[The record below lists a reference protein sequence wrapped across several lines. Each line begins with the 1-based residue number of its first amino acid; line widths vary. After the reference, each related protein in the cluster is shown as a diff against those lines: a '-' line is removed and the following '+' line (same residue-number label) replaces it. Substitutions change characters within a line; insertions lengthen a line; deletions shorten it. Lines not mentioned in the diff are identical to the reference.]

1 MSWIQKLHETYEQCF
16 DAPQFSNHPL
26 LPISHAIQQAHI
38 EVTLDHKGNFRRAQT
53 VQKVETILPATEKSA
68 ARTSGEAPHPLC
80 DKVQYCASDYTKH
93 GGKKKSYF
101 LGYAK
106 QLTSWCESRFSHPKA
121 KAILEYIRKGTV
133 VADLIREKVLHVGD
147 DKLLLT
153 EWKSDSPTPDV
164 FKYLTA
170 KDGKRDQGDA
180 LIRWRVEVPGD
191 PVPETWEDKSLR
203 EAWGSFDAHQSQHK
217 EDDTAS
223 RNAGFRHGSG
233 KVHKP
238 QLGLCMVT
246 GKTMLLATNHP
257 KRLRHGGDGAK
268 LISSNDIDG
277 YTFRGRFLGADEACS
292 VGFEVTQRAHSALR
306 WLIARQA
313 FRSGDQVVLAWA
325 ISGKSLP
332 DLFDN
337 SAQMFGLES
346 TEEDAAP
353 VYQGDAGQTF
363 AVRLKR
369 YIAGYRTRLGSTDA
383 IVIMA
388 LDSATPG
395 RMAITYYRELTGS
408 EFLERIQQWHESC
421 AWHQN
426 LGKNLKFVG
435 VPSPRD
441 IAEAAYGRQVEGKSG
456 EKLRKATVERL
467 LPCII
472 DGRPIP
478 RDIVESTVR
487 RAVNRPGLEKWE
499 WEKNLGIA
507 CALFRG
513 HHKQRSYEMA
523 LELDRT
529 SRDYLFGRLLA
540 VAERIEDMALYL
552 AKENRGTSAAKLMQR
567 FADHPYST
575 WRTIELSL
583 VPYKTRL
590 RSRSPGFLVHME
602 KLIDDI
608 ICTFRGQDFMSEA
621 RLSGEF
627 LLGYHCQRQA
637 LWQKSEATNAEENT
651 ENQTDEGVLR

>member
-1 MSWIQKLHETYEQCF
+1 MSWIQKLHETYERCY

-26 LPISHAIQQAHI
+26 LPISHTIQQAHI
-38 EVTLDHKGNFRRAQT
+38 EVTLDHKGNFRRAKI
-53 VQKVETILPATEKSA
+53 VQKLETILPATEKSA

-80 DKVQYCASDYTKH
+80 DKVQYCGADYPKH
-93 GGKKKSYF
+93 GGKKKSYYP
-101 LGYAK
+101 GYAK
-106 QLTSWCESRFSHPKA
+106 QLTSWCESSFSHPKA
-121 KAILEYIRKGTV
+121 RAVLEYVRKGTV
-133 VADLIREKVLHVGD
+133 VADLVREKILHVSD
-147 DKLLLT
+147 DKVLLT
-153 EWKSDSPTPDV
+153 AWKSDLPTPEI

-170 KDGKRDQGDA
+170 KEGERDQGDA
-180 LIRWRVEVPGD
+180 LIRWRVEIPGD
-191 PVPETWEDKSLR
+191 PVPETWEDKNLR
-203 EAWGSFDAHQSQHK
+203 EAWVAFDAYQSQYQ
-217 EDDTAS
+217 DSDTAS
-223 RNAGFRHGSG
+223 KNTTSRVKRG

-238 QLGLCMVT
+238 QQGLCMVT
-246 GKTMLLATNHP
+246 GKTMLLATSHP

-268 LISSNDIDG
+268 LISSNDTDG

-292 VGFEVTQRAHSALR
+292 VGFEVTQKAHSALR

-313 FRSGDQVVLAWA
+313 FRSGYQVVVAWA

-332 DLFDN
+332 DPFAN

-346 TEEDAAP
+346 EEEDAAP
-353 VYQGDAGQTF
+353 AFQGDAGQAF
-363 AVRLKR
+363 AVRLKK
-369 YIAGYRTRLGSTDA
+369 YIAGYRARLGSTDE
-383 IVIMA
+383 IVVMA

-408 EFLERIQQWHESC
+408 EFLERIQLWHESC

-426 LGKNLKFVG
+426 FGKDLKFVG

-472 DGRPIP
+472 DGRSIP
-478 RDIVESTVR
+478 RDLVDSTVR
-487 RAVNRPGLEKWE
+487 RTANRSGLEKWE

-513 HHKQRSYEMA
+513 HHKQRSYQMT
-523 LELDRT
+523 LEQGRT

-552 AKENRGTSAAKLMQR
+552 AKEKRDTSAAKLMQR

-583 VPYKTRL
+583 TPYKTRL
-590 RSRSPGFLVHME
+590 RSKSPGFLVNME
-602 KLIDDI
+602 KLIDGI
-608 ICTFRGQDFMSEA
+608 VSTFNDQDFMSEA

-637 LWQKSEATNAEENT
+637 LWPKSESTKAEETT
-651 ENQTDEGVLR
+651 ENQINQGE

>member
-1 MSWIQKLHETYEQCF
+1 MSWIQKLHETYELC
-16 DAPQFSNHPL
+16 AGLPLFSSNPL
-26 LPISHAIQQAHI
+26 LPISHTTQQAHI
-38 EVTLDHKGNFRRAQT
+38 EIVIDGSGNFRRASVVSKEDQT
-53 VQKVETILPATEKSA
+53 TLIPCTEE
-68 ARTSGEAPHPLC
+68 SGGRAGSKPKNHPLC
-80 DKVQYCASDYTKH
+80 DKLQYVAGDYREL
-93 GGKKKSYF
+93 GGEVTVGFAKEEEEPHRSY
-101 LGYAK
+101 LK
-106 QLTSWCESRFSHPKA
+106 
-121 KAILEYIRKGTV
+121 
-133 VADLIREKVLHVGD
+133 DL
-147 DKLLLT
+147 
-153 EWKSDSPTPDV
+153 
-164 FKYLTA
+164 
-170 KDGKRDQGDA
+170 
-180 LIRWRVEVPGD
+180 
-191 PVPETWEDKSLR
+191 
-203 EAWGSFDAHQSQHK
+203 EAWGASPDGHLKLAAILTYVRKKHVVHDLVREKLLPLDSQGKLLKKWDGDKKDVPAIFKVIPAGSSPEDAFIRWHVEIANDPEPAIWKDKEIMDAWIRYYASQQTKH
-217 EDDTAS
+217 
-223 RNAGFRHGSG
+223 
-233 KVHKP
+233 
-238 QLGLCMVT
+238 GLCMVT
-246 GKTMLLATNHP
+246 GNETILAEQHP
-257 KRLRHGGDGAK
+257 AKLRNAGDKAK
-268 LISSNDIDG
+268 LISSNDTSG
-277 YTFRGRFLGADEACS
+277 YTFRGRFIDAVQACG
-292 VGFEVTQRAHSALR
+292 VGFVVTQQAHKALQ
-306 WLIARQA
+306 WLLDFERRQA
-313 FRSGDQVVLAWA
+313 FRNGNQVIVAWA
-325 ISGKSLP
+325 VSGKSLP
-332 DLFDN
+332 DLFNN

-346 TEEDAAP
+346 REEDVAP
-353 VYQGDAGQTF
+353 AYQGDAGQAF

-369 YIAGYRTRLGSTDA
+369 YIAGYRTRLGPTDA
-383 IVIMA
+383 IVVMA

-408 EFLERIQQWHESC
+408 EFLERIQLWHESC

-426 LGKNLKFVG
+426 FGKNLKFVG

-441 IAEAAYGRQVEGKSG
+441 ITEAAYGRQVEGKSG

-487 RAVNRPGLEKWE
+487 SAVNRPGLEKWE

-583 VPYKTRL
+583 APYKTRL
-590 RSRSPGFLVHME
+590 RSRSPGFLVNME
-602 KLIDDI
+602 KLLDGI

-637 LWQKSEATNAEENT
+637 LWPKSESTNAEETT
-651 ENQTDEGVLR
+651 ETQTDQGE

>member
-1 MSWIQKLHETYEQCF
+1 MSWIQKLHETYERCY

-38 EVTLDHKGNFRRAQT
+38 EVTLDRKGNFRRAKI

-80 DKVQYCASDYTKH
+80 DKVQYCGSDYPKH
-93 GGKKKSYF
+93 GGKKKSYYP
-101 LGYAK
+101 GYAK
-106 QLTSWCESRFSHPKA
+106 QLTSWCESSFSHPKA
-121 KAILEYIRKGTV
+121 RAVLEYVRKGTV
-133 VADLIREKVLHVGD
+133 VADLVREKILHVSD
-147 DKLLLT
+147 DKVLMT
-153 EWKSDSPTPDV
+153 AWKSDLPTPEI

-170 KDGKRDQGDA
+170 KEGERDQGDA
-180 LIRWRVEVPGD
+180 LIRWRVEIPED
-191 PVPETWEDKSLR
+191 PVPETWEDKNLR
-203 EAWGSFDAHQSQHK
+203 EAWIAFDAYQSQHQGA
-217 EDDTAS
+217 DTAS
-223 RNAGFRHGSG
+223 KNTTSRVKRG
-233 KVHKP
+233 KIHKP
-238 QLGLCMVT
+238 QQGLCMVT
-246 GKTMLLATNHP
+246 GETMLLATNHP

-268 LISSNDIDG
+268 LISSNDTDG

-292 VGFEVTQRAHSALR
+292 VGFEVTQKAHSALR

-313 FRSGDQVVLAWA
+313 FRSGDQVVVAWA
-325 ISGKSLP
+325 VSGKSLP
-332 DLFDN
+332 DPFAN
-337 SAQMFGLES
+337 SDKMFGLES
-346 TEEDAAP
+346 EEEDAAP
-353 VYQGDAGQTF
+353 AYQGDAGQAF
-363 AVRLKR
+363 AVRLKK
-369 YIAGYRTRLGSTDA
+369 YIAGYRARLGSTDA
-383 IVIMA
+383 IVVMA

-408 EFLERIQQWHESC
+408 EFLERIQLWHESC

-426 LGKNLKFVG
+426 FGRNLKFVG

-478 RDIVESTVR
+478 RDLVESTVR
-487 RAVNRPGLEKWE
+487 RTANRPGLKKWE

-513 HHKQRSYEMA
+513 HHKERSYKMA

-540 VAERIEDMALYL
+540 VADRIEGLALHL
-552 AKENRGTSAAKLMQR
+552 ADEKRDTNAAKLMQR
-567 FADHPYST
+567 FADHPYSA

-583 VPYKTRL
+583 APYKTRL
-590 RSRSPGFLVHME
+590 RARSPGFLVNME
-602 KLIDDI
+602 KLIDGI
-608 ICTFRGQDFMSEA
+608 VCAFNGQDFMSET

-637 LWQKSEATNAEENT
+637 LWPKSESTKAEEST
-651 ENQTDEGVLR
+651 ENQTNQGE

>member
-1 MSWIQKLHETYEQCF
+1 MSWIQKLHETYELC
-16 DAPQFSNHPL
+16 AGLPLFSSNPL
-26 LPISHAIQQAHI
+26 LPISHTTQQAHI
-38 EVTLDHKGNFRRAQT
+38 EIVIDGSGNFRRASVVSKEDQT
-53 VQKVETILPATEKSA
+53 TLIPCTEE
-68 ARTSGEAPHPLC
+68 SGGRAGSKPKNHPLC
-80 DKVQYCASDYTKH
+80 DKLQYVAGDYRELGGEVTVGFAKEEEEPHRSYLKDLEARGASPDGHLKLAAILTYVRKKHVVHDLVRERLLPLDSQGKLLKKWDGDKKDVPAIFKVIPAGSSPEDAFIRWHVEIANDPEPAIWKDKEIMDAWIRYYASQQTKH
-93 GGKKKSYF
+93 
-101 LGYAK
+101 
-106 QLTSWCESRFSHPKA
+106 
-121 KAILEYIRKGTV
+121 
-133 VADLIREKVLHVGD
+133 
-147 DKLLLT
+147 
-153 EWKSDSPTPDV
+153 
-164 FKYLTA
+164 
-170 KDGKRDQGDA
+170 
-180 LIRWRVEVPGD
+180 
-191 PVPETWEDKSLR
+191 
-203 EAWGSFDAHQSQHK
+203 
-217 EDDTAS
+217 
-223 RNAGFRHGSG
+223 
-233 KVHKP
+233 
-238 QLGLCMVT
+238 GLCMVT
-246 GKTMLLATNHP
+246 GNETILAEQHP
-257 KRLRHGGDGAK
+257 AKLRNAGDKAK
-268 LISSNDIDG
+268 LISSNDTSG
-277 YTFRGRFLGADEACS
+277 YTFRGRFIDAVQACG
-292 VGFEVTQRAHSALR
+292 VGFVVTQQAHKALQ
-306 WLIARQA
+306 WLLDFERRQA
-313 FRSGDQVVLAWA
+313 FRNGNQVIVAWA
-325 ISGKSLP
+325 VSGKSLP
-332 DLFDN
+332 DLFNN

-346 TEEDAAP
+346 REEDVAP
-353 VYQGDAGQTF
+353 AYQGDAGQAF

-369 YIAGYRTRLGSTDA
+369 YIAGYRTRLGPTDA
-383 IVIMA
+383 IVVMA

-408 EFLERIQQWHESC
+408 EFLERIQLWHESC

-426 LGKNLKFVG
+426 FGKNLKFVG

-441 IAEAAYGRQVEGKSG
+441 ITEAAYGRQVEGKSG

-487 RAVNRPGLEKWE
+487 SAVNRPGLEKWE

-583 VPYKTRL
+583 APYKTRL
-590 RSRSPGFLVHME
+590 RSRSPGFLVNME
-602 KLIDDI
+602 KLLDGI

-637 LWQKSEATNAEENT
+637 LWPKSESTNAEETT
-651 ENQTDEGVLR
+651 ETQTDQGE